1 MKFEDIKKIGVCG
14 AGSMGSGIIQVCA
27 MAGYDVQVLEV
38 SEEAWERGKNLIDSS
53 LKRFLKKEKITQEQ
67 YDEIWKRINFST
79 SIEPFKDVDFV
90 IEAVFENFDVKKE
103 TYNKLESVLK
113 EDVIIATNTSSIC
126 ITELASTTKRP
137 DKFIGMHFFNPVPM
151 MKLVE
156 VIPALQ
162 TSEETVEITMQL
174 GKKIGKEP
182 VKCADTPGFIVNRIL
197 VPMMLEATRMLEEG
211 IATAEDIDKAMKLG
225 AGWPMGPFELMD
237 LTGVEIAYHVG
248 NIFYEYTKNPYF
260 NPPHLMRKMVNAKYL
275 GRKTGKGFYDYS
287 EDKK

>member
-27 MAGYDVQVLEV
+27 MAGYEVQVLEV
-38 SEEAWERGKNLIDSS
+38 SEEAWNRGKNLIDGS

-79 SIEPFKDVDFV
+79 DVSPFKDVDFV

-103 TYNKLESVLK
+103 TYNKLDEVLRD
-113 EDVIIATNTSSIC
+113 DVIIASNTSSIC
-126 ITELASTTKRP
+126 ITELASITKRP

-156 VIPALQ
+156 VIPAIQ

-174 GKKIGKEP
+174 TKKIGKEP
-182 VKCADTPGFIVNRIL
+182 VKCADSPGFIVNRIL
-197 VPMMLEATRMLEEG
+197 VPMMLEATRMLEAG
-211 IATAEDIDKAMKLG
+211 IASAEDIDKAMKLG

-275 GRKTGKGFYDYS
+275 GRKTGKGFYDY
-287 EDKK
+287 EKK

>member
-27 MAGYDVQVLEV
+27 MAGYEVQVLEV
-38 SEEAWERGKNLIDSS
+38 SEEAWNRGKSLIDSS

-67 YDEIWKRINFST
+67 YDEVWKRINFST
-79 SIEPFKDVDFV
+79 EVEPFKDVDFV

-103 TYNKLESVLK
+103 TYNKLETVLK
-113 EDVIIATNTSSIC
+113 DDVIIATNTSSIC
-126 ITELASTTKRP
+126 ITELSSVTKRP

-162 TSEETVEITMQL
+162 TSEETLEITMQL
-174 GKKIGKEP
+174 AKKIGKEP
-182 VKCADTPGFIVNRIL
+182 VKCTDTPGFIVNRLL
-197 VPMMLEATRMLEEG
+197 VPMFIEAARMVEEG
-211 IATAEDIDKAMKLG
+211 VATPEDIDKAMKLG
-225 AGWPMGPFELMD
+225 AGMPMGPCELMD
-237 LTGVEIAYHVG
+237 FTGVEITYHVG

-260 NPPHLMRKMVNAKYL
+260 NPPHLLRKMVKAGYL
-275 GRKTGKGFYDYS
+275 GRKAGKGFYNY
-287 EDKK
+287 EK

>member
-27 MAGYDVQVLEV
+27 MAGYEVQVLEV
-38 SEEAWERGKNLIDSS
+38 SEEAWNRGKSLIDSS

-67 YDEIWKRINFST
+67 YDEVWKRISFST
-79 SIEPFKDVDFV
+79 DVEPFKDVDFV

-103 TYNKLESVLK
+103 TYNKLETVLK
-113 EDVIIATNTSSIC
+113 DDVIIATNTSSIC
-126 ITELASTTKRP
+126 ITELSSVTKRP

-162 TSEETVEITMQL
+162 TSEETLEITMQL
-174 GKKIGKEP
+174 AKKIGKEP
-182 VKCADTPGFIVNRIL
+182 VKCTDTPGFIVNRLL
-197 VPMMLEATRMLEEG
+197 VPMFIEAARMVEEG
-211 IATAEDIDKAMKLG
+211 VATPEDIDKAMKLG
-225 AGWPMGPFELMD
+225 AGMPMGPCELMD
-237 LTGVEIAYHVG
+237 FTGVEITYHVG

-260 NPPHLMRKMVNAKYL
+260 NPPHLLRKMVKAGYL
-275 GRKTGKGFYDYS
+275 GRKAGKGFYNY
-287 EDKK
+287 EK